1 MFSWNSTKRCFGNF
15 LRLHKETFRGFCE
28 IFKSSIKEVDS
39 FEVWDERSI
48 ILVFLNLKFSAI
60 GLEFIFAKH
69 LMSLGFSEQL
79 PLSWHF
85 SLLFCTKCC
94 LILGQ
99 FSIFTFSGT
108 YRKKCQPQC
117 FVAVPTSFCRLN
129 AYSENLIAKFLS
141 ARFLFVN
148 SVHKLCKL
156 ILIKILTYQLTFN
169 MTP

>member
-69 LMSLGFSEQL
+69 VMSLGFSKQL

-94 LILGQ
+94 LFLGQ
-99 FSIFTFSGT
+99 FSIFTFSGACFFSASRIFRKLYFQITFYQVLIHQLCTQTLQINSNYNFDLTT
-108 YRKKCQPQC
+108 Y
-117 FVAVPTSFCRLN
+117 L
-129 AYSENLIAKFLS
+129 
-141 ARFLFVN
+141 
-148 SVHKLCKL
+148 
-156 ILIKILTYQLTFN
+156 
-169 MTP
+169 